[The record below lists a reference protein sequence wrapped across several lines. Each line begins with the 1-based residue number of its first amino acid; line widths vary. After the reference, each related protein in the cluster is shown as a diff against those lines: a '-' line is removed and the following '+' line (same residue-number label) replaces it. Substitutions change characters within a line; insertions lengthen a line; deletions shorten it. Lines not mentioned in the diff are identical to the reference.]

1 MSFDFFDEFATDA
14 AAEVNG
20 VEVPYKG
27 STFIVARS
35 GNKKYGKLLS
45 DLVKKNQIALDL
57 KDDAA
62 DDLSDK
68 LMAEVLAKTIL
79 VGWKG
84 EITYKGEKL
93 KYSTANA
100 MKLLAHAD
108 FRALVSR
115 WADDREQY
123 RAKQIEEKVKNS

>member
-1 MSFDFFDEFATDA
+1 MSLDLFSEFATDT

-20 VEVPYKG
+20 VRVPFKG
-27 STFIVARS
+27 VTFIVARA

-45 DLVKKNQIALDL
+45 ELVKKNQIALDL

-79 VGWKG
+79 VGWEG
-84 EITYKGEKL
+84 ELSYAGKPL
-93 KYSTANA
+93 PYSVENA
-100 MKLLAHAD
+100 KKVLAHAD
-108 FRALVSR
+108 FRAQVSR
-115 WADDREQY
+115 WADDREAFRVKAQ
-123 RAKQIEEKVKNS
+123 EEKVGN

>member
-1 MSFDFFDEFATDA
+1 MVDLFSSFATDTT
-14 AAEVNG
+14 AEVNG
-20 VEVPYKG
+20 VRVPFNG
-27 STFIVARS
+27 VTFIVARS

-79 VGWKG
+79 LGWEGDVQYQGKP
-84 EITYKGEKL
+84 L
-93 KYSTANA
+93 PYSVANA
-100 MKLLAHAD
+100 QKVLAHAD
-108 FRALVSR
+108 FRAQVSR
-115 WADDREQY
+115 WADDREAF
-123 RAKQIEEKVKNS
+123 RVKAIEEKVGN

>member
-1 MSFDFFDEFATDA
+1 MSIDFFDEFATDA
-14 AAEVNG
+14 AAELNG

-27 STFIVARS
+27 TTFIVARA

-45 DLVKKNQIALDL
+45 ELVKKHQIALDL

-62 DDLSDK
+62 DELSDR
-68 LMAEVLAKTIL
+68 LMAEVLSKTIL

-100 MKLLAHAD
+100 AKLLAHAD
-108 FRALVSR
+108 FRAQVSR
-115 WADDREQY
+115 WADDREAFRVKAQ
-123 RAKQIEEKVKNS
+123 EEKVGN